1 MAVLG
6 SIFIPTSHF
15 GLLGMP
21 TVMFIE
27 FVVPKAV
34 IIKKE
39 FF

>member
-21 TVMFIE
+21 TFIFIE
-27 FVVPKAV
+27 FMVPKAV

>member
-1 MAVLG
+1 MAVQG

-21 TVMFIE
+21 NFIFTE